1 MQTST
6 TTTTAMPASDRMS
19 SAAIVLGVCV
29 GGAVLLRYFLLAESW
44 VTVLVRLTVDDD
56 LKTDCTARLALPTTD
71 DDNPWRRRGDQ
82 WTP

>member
-44 VTVLVRLTVDDD
+44 VTVLVL
-56 LKTDCTARLALPTTD
+56 LACFASLHGKQ
-71 DDNPWRRRGDQ
+71 NRCSLS
-82 WTP
+82 